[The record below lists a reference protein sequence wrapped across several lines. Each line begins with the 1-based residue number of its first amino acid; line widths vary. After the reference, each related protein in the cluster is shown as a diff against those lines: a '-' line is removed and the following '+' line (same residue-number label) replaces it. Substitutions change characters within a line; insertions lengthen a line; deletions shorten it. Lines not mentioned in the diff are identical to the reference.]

1 MRQVR
6 SITVGEELYRR
17 KNNLLAVQSQ
27 YLNCECAQIEIKK
40 RLEENEHI
48 LTFTHAVMGRRT
60 AAATAERLIQAP
72 FIEGIDSRW
81 IPFNGK
87 KNEKFGNLRQSYGA
101 FVTGI
106 VWCEGGGDNQ
116 RLKNN
121 CLSLQGAIATVPPPT
136 VSFLCFFPRDLSI
149 ECFNDCHQA

>member
-72 FIEGIDSRW
+72 FIEGIDSR
-81 IPFNGK
+81 
-87 KNEKFGNLRQSYGA
+87 
-101 FVTGI
+101 
-106 VWCEGGGDNQ
+106 
-116 RLKNN
+116 
-121 CLSLQGAIATVPPPT
+121 
-136 VSFLCFFPRDLSI
+136 
-149 ECFNDCHQA
+149 